1 MGSGVLCAWP
11 GTDCRPTALRRLAGR
26 PQLKRDPL
34 GGTDSEQFVEICWGS
49 ATMPLEVLVSMLF
62 SSFLK
67 LAPLLILGSAGAI
80 FLSRSTLG
88 KALVQRIRQGS
99 LKGEEVA
106 ALAAQLEEVRHELG
120 EIQERLVLT
129 VVYSRRGPMIFV
141 PYAALLAALT
151 LLLSKFGQLPYASRF
166 AAACAAFAIA
176 TVPVYVAVGVLGKRQ
191 RERLRREGRLSAE
204 PPPAG
209 FALWGHAWRIGL

>member
-1 MGSGVLCAWP
+1 
-11 GTDCRPTALRRLAGR
+11 
-26 PQLKRDPL
+26 
-34 GGTDSEQFVEICWGS
+34 
-49 ATMPLEVLVSMLF
+49 MPLEVLVSMLF

-120 EIQERLVLT
+120 EIQERLDFT
-129 VVYSRRGPMIFV
+129 ER
-141 PYAALLAALT
+141 LLAQQRGALPPSGSSEHDSPT
-151 LLLSKFGQLPYASRF
+151 PPEL
-166 AAACAAFAIA
+166 
-176 TVPVYVAVGVLGKRQ
+176 VPTG
-191 RERLRREGRLSAE
+191 RR
-204 PPPAG
+204 
-209 FALWGHAWRIGL
+209 